1 MAGAPIENSMQT
13 KPSIIPA
20 DTSLPS
26 LANVK
31 ADETMLGHLL
41 DWLGKLAVNLV
52 VAAVILVVTFWLA
65 GLAARFMRRTLA
77 RVHRSAPDP
86 TLESFSASLARYAIV
101 AIGLVAVLQQLG
113 VQATSIIAV
122 LGAASLAIG
131 LALQGALSNV
141 AAGVMILLFRPY
153 RVGDVIETST
163 RNGTVRSLDLLFTE
177 IATPDNVKVI
187 IPNSK
192 VFGDVILN
200 YSTHRNRRADVLFKV
215 PLKVDLV
222 AVLKRLRERAE
233 SDPRIRKD
241 PAVMIEVTDLSEA
254 FAQAAIRVW
263 TAAADF
269 GPVKTDLMLSAHLLA
284 EDPARTD
291 LPPPRPTTAKD
302 PSPVMPGEGEH
313 HHLFKLPVPRRGRKS
328 DPDKTQS
335 PPKA

>member
-1 MAGAPIENSMQT
+1 MKT
-13 KPSIIPA
+13 KPSLLPA
-20 DTSLPS
+20 DTPLPA

-31 ADETMLGHLL
+31 ADETMLGHFL

-52 VAAVILVVTFWLA
+52 VAALILAVTFWAA
-65 GLAARFMRRTLA
+65 GWAARFMRRTLT
-77 RVHRSAPDP
+77 RVHRSNPDP
-86 TLESFSASLARYAIV
+86 TLESFAASLARYAIV
-101 AIGLVAVLQQLG
+101 AVGLVAVLQQLG

-153 RVGDVIETST
+153 KVGDFIETAT
-163 RNGTVRSLDLLFTE
+163 RQGTVKSLDLLFTE
-177 IATPDNVKVI
+177 IATPDNVKVM

-200 YSTHRNRRADVLFKV
+200 YSTHRHRRVDVLFKV
-215 PLKVDLV
+215 PLKTDLV

-233 SDPRIRKD
+233 NDARIRQD
-241 PAVMIEVTDLSEA
+241 PAPMIEVTDLSEV

-269 GPVKTDLMLSAHLLA
+269 APVKTDLMLSAHLLA
-284 EDPARTD
+284 EDPMRTD
-291 LPPPRPTTAKD
+291 LPPPRPSKATD
-302 PSPVMPGEGEH
+302 PSPAMPGEGEH
-313 HHLFKLPVPRRGRKS
+313 HHLLALIKPRRSRRTGAKS
-328 DPDKTQS
+328 
-335 PPKA
+335 KAPAEKPQ

>member
-1 MAGAPIENSMQT
+1 MKT

-20 DTSLPS
+20 DASLPS

-31 ADETMLGHLL
+31 ADETMFGHFL

-52 VAAVILVVTFWLA
+52 VAALILLLTFWVA
-65 GLAARFMRRTLA
+65 GWLSKVAKRGLG
-77 RVHRSAPDP
+77 RVHRKNPDP
-86 TLESFSASLARYAIV
+86 TLESFLSSLVRYAVV
-101 AIGLVAVLQQLG
+101 AVGLVAVLQQLG

-153 RVGDVIETST
+153 KVGDVIETAT
-163 RNGTVRSLDLLFTE
+163 RQGTVKSLDLLFTE
-177 IATPDNVKVI
+177 IATPDNVKVM

-200 YSTHRNRRADVLFKV
+200 YSSHRSRRVDVLFKV
-215 PLKVDLV
+215 PLKTDLV
-222 AVLKRLRERAE
+222 ATLKRLRERAE
-233 SDPRIRKD
+233 NDPRIRKD
-241 PAVMIEVTDLSEA
+241 PAPMIEVTDLSEV

-284 EDPARTD
+284 EDPARAD
-291 LPPPRPTTAKD
+291 LPPPRPSKATD
-302 PSPVMPGEGEH
+302 PSPAMPGEGEH
-313 HHLFKLPVPRRGRKS
+313 HHLLSLIKPRRGRKS
-328 DPDKTQS
+328 GPGRTQS
-335 PPKA
+335 PPKAE

>member
-1 MAGAPIENSMQT
+1 MKT
-13 KPSIIPA
+13 KPSILPA
-20 DTSLPS
+20 DTPLPS

-31 ADETMLGHLL
+31 ADETMLGHFL

-52 VAAVILVVTFWLA
+52 VAALILAVTFWAA
-65 GLAARFMRRTLA
+65 GWAARFMRRTLT
-77 RVHRSAPDP
+77 RVHRTNPDP
-86 TLESFSASLARYAIV
+86 TLESFAASLARYAIV
-101 AIGLVAVLQQLG
+101 AVGLVAVLQQLG

-153 RVGDVIETST
+153 RVGDVIETAT
-163 RNGTVRSLDLLFTE
+163 RQGTVKSLDLLFTE
-177 IATPDNVKVI
+177 IATPDNVKVM

-200 YSTHRNRRADVLFKV
+200 YSNHRHRRVDVLFKV
-215 PLKVDLV
+215 PLKTDLV

-233 SDPRIRKD
+233 NDARIRQD
-241 PAVMIEVTDLSEA
+241 PAPMIEVTDLSEA

-284 EDPARTD
+284 EDPMRTD
-291 LPPPRPTTAKD
+291 LPPPRPSKAID
-302 PSPVMPGEGEH
+302 PSPAMPGEGEH
-313 HHLFKLPVPRRGRKS
+313 HHLLALIKPRRSRKAGAKS
-328 DPDKTQS
+328 KAPADKPQ
-335 PPKA
+335 

>member
-1 MAGAPIENSMQT
+1 MTT

-20 DTSLPS
+20 DASLPS

-31 ADETMLGHLL
+31 ADETMLSHFL
-41 DWLGKLAVNLV
+41 DWLGAVALNLV
-52 VAAVILVVTFWLA
+52 VAALILAVTFWAA
-65 GLAARFMRRTLA
+65 GWAARFMRRTLT
-77 RVHRSAPDP
+77 RVHRSRPDP
-86 TLESFSASLARYAIV
+86 TLETFAASLVRYAIV
-101 AIGLVAVLQQLG
+101 AVGLVAVLQQLG

-153 RVGDVIETST
+153 KVGDFIETTT
-163 RNGTVRSLDLLFTE
+163 RQGTVKSLDLLFTE
-177 IATPDNVKVI
+177 IATPDNVKVMV
-187 IPNSK
+187 PNSK

-200 YSTHRNRRADVLFKV
+200 YSTHQSRRVDVLFKV
-215 PLKVDLV
+215 PLKTDLV

-233 SDPRIRKD
+233 HDPRIHKD
-241 PAVMIEVTDLSEA
+241 PGPMIEVTDLSEL

-291 LPPPRPTTAKD
+291 LPPPRPSNAID
-302 PSPVMPGEGEH
+302 PSPTMPGEAEH
-313 HHLFKLPVPRRGRKS
+313 HHLMALIKPRRKRQAA
-328 DPDKTQS
+328 PKTS
-335 PPKA
+335 KPE

>member
-1 MAGAPIENSMQT
+1 MKT

-31 ADETMLGHLL
+31 ADETMFGHFL
-41 DWLGKLAVNLV
+41 DWLGRLAVNLV
-52 VAAVILVVTFWLA
+52 VAALILAVTFWIA
-65 GLAARFMRRTLA
+65 GWAARFMRRTLA

-86 TLESFSASLARYAIV
+86 TLESFSSSLARYAVIAV
-101 AIGLVAVLQQLG
+101 GLVAVLQQLG
-113 VQATSIIAV
+113 VQATSILAV

-153 RVGDVIETST
+153 RVGDLIETST
-163 RNGTVRSLDLLFTE
+163 RQGTVKALDLLFTE
-177 IATPDNVKVI
+177 IATPDNVKVM

-215 PLKVDLV
+215 PLKTDLMT
-222 AVLKRLRERAE
+222 VLRRLRDRAE
-233 SDPRIRKD
+233 NDPRIRKD
-241 PAVMIEVTDLSEA
+241 PAPMIEVTDLSEV

-263 TAAADF
+263 TASADF
-269 GPVKTDLMLSAHLLA
+269 GAVKTDLMLTAHLLA
-284 EDPARTD
+284 ENPARED
-291 LPPPRPTTAKD
+291 LPPPRPTKAKD
-302 PSPVMPGEGEH
+302 PSPAMPGEGEH
-313 HHLFKLPVPRRGRKS
+313 HHLINLIKQRRDRKS
-328 DPDKTQS
+328 GQSKTQS
-335 PPKA
+335 PPKAG

>member
-1 MAGAPIENSMQT
+1 MKT
-13 KPSIIPA
+13 KPSIIPPDA
-20 DTSLPS
+20 SLPS
-26 LANVK
+26 LANVR
-31 ADETMLGHLL
+31 ADETMFGHFL

-52 VAAVILVVTFWLA
+52 VAAMILLVTFWLA
-65 GLAARFMRRTLA
+65 GWAARVIRRALG
-77 RVHRSAPDP
+77 RVHRNNPDP

-113 VQATSIIAV
+113 VQTTSIIAV

-153 RVGDVIETST
+153 KVGDVIETST

-177 IATPDNVKVI
+177 IATPDNVKVM

-200 YSTHRNRRADVLFKV
+200 YSIHRHRRVDVLFKV
-215 PLKVDLV
+215 PLKTDLV
-222 AVLKRLRERAE
+222 MVLRRLRERAE
-233 SDPRIRKD
+233 GDERIRQD
-241 PAVMIEVTDLSEA
+241 PAPMIEVTDLSEV

-263 TAAADF
+263 TAAPDF

-291 LPPPRPTTAKD
+291 LPPPRPSKAVD
-302 PSPVMPGEGEH
+302 PSPAMPGEGEH
-313 HHLFKLPVPRRGRKS
+313 HHLLSLIKQRRGLKS
-328 DPDKTQS
+328 GPGKTRS
-335 PPKA
+335 PPKAE

>member
-1 MAGAPIENSMQT
+1 
-13 KPSIIPA
+13 
-20 DTSLPS
+20 
-26 LANVK
+26 
-31 ADETMLGHLL
+31 
-41 DWLGKLAVNLV
+41 
-52 VAAVILVVTFWLA
+52 
-65 GLAARFMRRTLA
+65 
-77 RVHRSAPDP
+77 VHRNNPDP
-86 TLESFSASLARYAIV
+86 TLESFSASLARYAII
-101 AIGLVAVLQQLG
+101 AIGLVVVLQQLG

-153 RVGDVIETST
+153 KVGDLIETST
-163 RNGTVRSLDLLFTE
+163 RQGTVKSLDLLFTE
-177 IATPDNVKVI
+177 IATPDNVKVM

-200 YSTHRNRRADVLFKV
+200 YSAHRTRRADVLFKA
-215 PLKVDLV
+215 PLKTDLV
-222 AVLKRLRERAE
+222 MVLKRLRERAE

-269 GPVKTDLMLSAHLLA
+269 GPVKTDLMLIAHLLA
-284 EDPARTD
+284 EDPTRTD
-291 LPPPRPTTAKD
+291 LPPPRPTKAKD
-302 PSPVMPGEGEH
+302 PSPAMPGEGEH
-313 HHLFKLPVPRRGRKS
+313 HHLFSLPGPRRGRKS
-328 DPDKTQS
+328 GPSKTQS

>member
-1 MAGAPIENSMQT
+1 MKT

-31 ADETMLGHLL
+31 ADETMFGHFL
-41 DWLGKLAVNLV
+41 DWLGRLAVNLV
-52 VAAVILVVTFWLA
+52 VAALILAVTFWIA
-65 GLAARFMRRTLA
+65 GWAARFMRRTLA

-86 TLESFSASLARYAIV
+86 TLESFSASLARYAVIAV
-101 AIGLVAVLQQLG
+101 GLVAVLQQLG

-153 RVGDVIETST
+153 RVGDLIETAT
-163 RNGTVRSLDLLFTE
+163 RQGTVKALDLLFTE
-177 IATPDNVKVI
+177 IATPDNVKVM

-192 VFGDVILN
+192 VFGDVIVN

-215 PLKVDLV
+215 PLKTDLTT
-222 AVLKRLRERAE
+222 VLKRLRERAE
-233 SDPRIRKD
+233 NDPRIRKD
-241 PAVMIEVTDLSEA
+241 PAPMIEVTDLSEA

-263 TAAADF
+263 TAAPDF
-269 GPVKTDLMLSAHLLA
+269 GPVKTDLMLTAHLLA
-284 EDPARTD
+284 EDPARED
-291 LPPPRPTTAKD
+291 LPPPRPTKAKD
-302 PSPVMPGEGEH
+302 PSPAMPGEGEH
-313 HHLFKLPVPRRGRKS
+313 HHLLSLIKQRRGRKS
-328 DPDKTQS
+328 DPGKTRS
-335 PPKA
+335 PPKAE